1 VKRQRERLDE
11 NELKREE
18 DDERNIQK
26 SRKEKS
32 RKENGSSL
40 L

>member
-26 SRKEKS
+26 SRKE
-32 RKENGSSL
+32 NGSSL